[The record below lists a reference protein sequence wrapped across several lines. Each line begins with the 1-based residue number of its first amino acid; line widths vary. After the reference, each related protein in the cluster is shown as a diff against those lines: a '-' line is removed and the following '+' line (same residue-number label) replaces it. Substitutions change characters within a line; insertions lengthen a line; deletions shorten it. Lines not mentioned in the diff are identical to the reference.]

1 MCCGKFK
8 FELYRQDTVNRA
20 LMKVHQQCMIVKEIK
35 SKQAKTNKKI
45 NLASSI
51 NEKLNEQ
58 LKEHEFLIK
67 LR

>member
-1 MCCGKFK
+1 MKF
-8 FELYRQDTVNRA
+8 
-20 LMKVHQQCMIVKEIK
+20 HQQCMIVKEIK